1 MFCKNPTKKHIGDI
15 MIGFC
20 ILMVGM
26 QNMSAA
32 VAPLRSEPAFIDM
45 LTKFSNP
52 FIGILI
58 GLFGYCC
65 FAECICYSWYSS
77 GFISYRSYFIFSSTA
92 YYNGYCCRSLPCLL
106 SFLHLVR
113 LQMVREQHLYIF
125 LLMHWVL

>member
-1 MFCKNPTKKHIGDI
+1 

-58 GLFGYCC
+58 GLLVTAVLQSASATVG
-65 FAECICYSWYSS
+65 ILRH
-77 GFISYRSYFIFSSTA
+77 YR
-92 YYNGYCCRSLPCLL
+92 
-106 SFLHLVR
+106 
-113 LQMVREQHLYIF
+113 
-125 LLMHWVL
+125 

>member
-1 MFCKNPTKKHIGDI
+1 

-58 GLFGYCC
+58 GLWLLP

-77 GFISYRSYFIFSSTA
+77 GFISYRSYFISVA
-92 YYNGYCCRSLPCLL
+92 LPIIMGIAVGAAMPVII
-106 SFLHLVR
+106 LHLVR